1 MSDFLYLHQKDAL
14 EKMKNGCILNGGVG
28 SGKSR
33 TSLAY
38 YYTRNGGKFH
48 NGKISRMKNPKNLF
62 IITTAKKRDDKEW
75 EEELIPF
82 RMSPDQDLSLY
93 KNTVVIDSWNNIGKY
108 RDVKDAFFIFDEDR
122 VTGKGKWAITFI
134 KIAKHNEWIILSATP
149 GDTWEDYAAVFI
161 ANGFYRGFTDFRSQ
175 HIVYSRYVSYPLVER
190 YLNTG
195 RLMRLRRSILIDM
208 DFERSTVRHDHYID
222 MPYDKSSYRLVNKD
236 RWNIFEDKPIENASE
251 LCYTLRKIVNS
262 DPYRAE
268 KVKELSKTNHRL
280 IIFYNFD
287 YELDILKSID
297 FGKDYQVAE
306 WNGHAHQPVP
316 DGKKWVYLV
325 QYTAGAE
332 GWNCI
337 KTDTIIFYS
346 LNYSYKVVEQ
356 ARGRID
362 RMNTMYI
369 DLHYYY
375 FKSGSQIDLAIYSAN
390 KRKKQFNE
398 GKFVYSNNGRA

>member
-1 MSDFLYLHQKDAL
+1 MSDFLYPHQKDAL

-122 VTGKGKWAITFI
+122 VTGKGKWAVTFI

-332 GWNCI
+332 GWNCV

>member
-1 MSDFLYLHQKDAL
+1 MSDFLYPHQKDAL

-38 YYTRNGGKFH
+38 FYTRNGGKFH

-82 RMSPDQDLSLY
+82 RMSPDPNLNLY
-93 KNTVVIDSWNNIGKY
+93 KNNIVIDSWNNISKY
-108 RDVKDAFFIFDEDR
+108 RDIKDSFFIFDEDR
-122 VTGKGKWAITFI
+122 VTGKGKWAVTFI

-161 ANGFYRGFTDFRSQ
+161 ANGFYRGFTDFRKQ

-236 RWNIFEDKPIENASE
+236 RWNIFEDRPIENASE

-262 DPYRAE
+262 DPRRAE
-268 KVKELSKTNHRL
+268 KVKELSKTNRRL

-332 GWNCI
+332 GWNCV

-398 GKFVYSNNGRA
+398 GKFVYSNNGHA

>member
-1 MSDFLYLHQKDAL
+1 MSDFLYPHQKDAL

-82 RMSPDQDLSLY
+82 RMSPDPDLSLY

-332 GWNCI
+332 GWNCV